1 MIIMG
6 VDPGT
11 ILTGFGII
19 KSLKSEIDYIDSGII
34 RPNPKE
40 ALPQKLKFIFQELN
54 KLILQHKP
62 DMFCIET
69 AFYGK
74 NVQSAMKIGYVRGVA
89 MLVASNNNVN
99 AFEYSPREIK
109 KAVVGN
115 GAASKEQVQYMINSM
130 VDIKKSKIKFDE
142 TDALA
147 VAVCHS
153 IKMNS
158 FVSSKNNWKNFVANN
173 PNRIL
178 EN

>member
-1 MIIMG
+1 MIIFG

-11 ILTGFGII
+11 IITGFGII
-19 KSLKSEIDYIDSGII
+19 NSQKNQIALLKSGII
-34 RPNPKE
+34 KTNPKE
-40 ALPQKLKFIFQELN
+40 DLSSKLKQIYSELN
-54 KLILQHKP
+54 LSVLNYKP
-62 DMFCIET
+62 DVFCIET

-89 MLVASNNNVN
+89 MLVASMNKILCV
-99 AFEYSPREIK
+99 EYSPREVK

-115 GAASKEQVQYMINSM
+115 GAASKEQVQYMIKNLLNLEQ
-130 VDIKKSKIKFDE
+130 DKIKFDE

-158 FVSSKNNWKNFVANN
+158 FASTKNNWKAFVEKN
-173 PNRIL
+173 PDRIV
-178 EN
+178 E